1 MIIEG
6 FVSNSERFLVHWLG
20 FLLFLKHLP
29 CFLYTKLWGSRN
41 NLSYMQAIR
50 MYIVE
55 HLKTITKSTKSQLTF
70 YYHSELAIL
79 NRSVVKCP
87 SLATAWPL
95 STPTSATALLSSG
108 SGKRPRTQSDNCEE
122 RSLETICANNNN
134 GRLHP
139 YQAPWSPQQWAELW
153 RAGSSGLASPGHS
166 DNDHDNL
173 SLTGTLLHEDCCGS
187 EMVTRPQVLVR
198 TDSQTQTASGCSWP
212 EWPHKAPSRTGS

>member
-41 NLSYMQAIR
+41 TLSYMQAIR

-79 NRSVVKCP
+79 NISVVKCP
-87 SLATAWPL
+87 SLASAWPL
-95 STPTSATALLSSG
+95 STLASTTAPLSAV
-108 SGKRPRTQSDNCEE
+108 
-122 RSLETICANNNN
+122 
-134 GRLHP
+134 
-139 YQAPWSPQQWAELW
+139 
-153 RAGSSGLASPGHS
+153 GLANVPGP
-166 DNDHDNL
+166 NL
-173 SLTGTLLHEDCCGS
+173 ITVRREDLKPS
-187 EMVTRPQVLVR
+187 VPT
-198 TDSQTQTASGCSWP
+198 TAMD
-212 EWPHKAPSRTGS
+212 A